1 MRPRPFGLAQDRLR
15 VPSITSSK
23 KSLTEECGRCTYNVG
38 TDDMEFD
45 WSDPPFSGKN
55 SPTTRE
61 IEESFEDPL
70 GVRLFPDSGRFAKE
84 SRAFCLGRTLTG
96 RGIFSVYRSDGK
108 QVRVIGSRS
117 MTEEEEY
124 FYDRKVS
131 EWTS

>member
-1 MRPRPFGLAQDRLR
+1 MARKAVDR
-15 VPSITSSK
+15 
-23 KSLTEECGRCTYNVG
+23 GVG
-38 TDDMEFD
+38 TLYVQCGYSVMEFD
-45 WSDPPFSGKN
+45 WSDPPFVAKN

-70 GVRLFPDSGRFAKE
+70 GIRLFPDSGRFAKE
-84 SRAFCLGRTLTG
+84 SRAFCLGKTLTG
-96 RGIFSVYRSDGK
+96 RGIFSVYRADGK